1 MALPPR
7 RDQVLRITAS
17 DEEQITLLRV
27 LGEQAELQVSCDGA
41 LSIPRCK
48 RETLVTSRAPSFF

>member
-17 DEEQITLLRV
+17 NEEQIALLRA
-27 LGEQAELQVSCDGA
+27 LGEQAELQVSCHVVP
-41 LSIPRCK
+41 SIPWCK
-48 RETLVTSRAPSFF
+48 TETPVTSKAPSFF

>member
-17 DEEQITLLRV
+17 NEEQIALLRA
-27 LGEQAELQVSCDGA
+27 LGEQAELQVSCDVVP
-41 LSIPRCK
+41 SIP
-48 RETLVTSRAPSFF
+48 